1 MCLGPPVVFFGMN
14 TFAHL
19 HCHTEYSLLDG
30 AIRLRDLCARA
41 VDYGMEA
48 AAVTDHGNLFAALPF
63 YLEAKKHGIRPIIG
77 CEVYVTGNMHDR
89 SDKNRFHLVLLAQ
102 NLVGYHNLVRLV
114 SAGFLEGFYYKP
126 RVDKECLKR
135 HAEGLIAL
143 SACIKGEIPWTL
155 TQVGMDAGLEVARQ
169 YAAIFPGRLYL
180 ELQENGLPEQ
190 EEANARLLETAQTL
204 GLPLVATNDCHYL
217 EREDFEAHDA
227 LLCIGTGKTVDTPGR
242 LRFSSNT
249 FYFRPPEEM
258 EAAFAHVP
266 EALENAARI
275 ADLCQVEFDL
285 GRHHFPAYAVPDG
298 CSMEDEFQRLA
309 REGLEVRLRQL
320 PYAVDPQEYRDRLE
334 HELAVITEK
343 GFAPYFLIVQDF
355 INWAKSQGIPVGP
368 GRGSAA
374 GSLVAYALRIT
385 DLDPIRYRLYFERFL
400 NAERASLPDIDVD
413 FCYNRRDE
421 VIRYVTEKYG
431 ADRVAQIVAFGT
443 MKAKGVVR
451 DVARVLG
458 IPLKDADR
466 VAKLI
471 PDDLKMTLDKA
482 LEQEPE
488 LRALVE
494 NDPVF
499 AKLFHISRRLEGLAR
514 HPSQHAAGIVIS
526 REPMVEYLP
535 LHVGKNGEV
544 VTQFDMKKVEM
555 VGLIKFDFLG
565 LKTLTVIHDALRLIA
580 HGGGTPPDLET
591 LPLDDAATYELL
603 CRGETD
609 GVFQLES
616 EGMRRVLR
624 SLKPSCFEDIIALLA
639 LYRPGPLESGMVDDF
654 IDRKHGRK
662 PIEYA
667 YPELAPRLHPIL
679 EDTYGVILYQEQ
691 VMKIASEL
699 ANYSMGEGD
708 ILRRAMGK
716 KNPEEMAKQR
726 SRFLSGAR
734 ENGIS
739 EEAAG
744 WIFDLMEK
752 FAGYGFNKAHSA
764 AYALIS
770 YQTAYLKAHF
780 PAEFM
785 AATITSEVSNSDKVL
800 AHVNACRDM
809 GLTILPPDVN
819 QSRYEFTV
827 EDGAVRYGLSGIK
840 GVGEAAVQGMVA
852 ERDAHGPFASL
863 LDFCCRVDL
872 RKANKKVLEALIKA
886 GAMDTFGCHR
896 GLLLAAVE
904 PVMAMA
910 QRQAKRKRSGQLS
923 FAAMADASTCR
934 LTGIGADVPIEGE
947 VRILDDTEK
956 LRMEKEALGFY
967 LMGHPL
973 EPYREELRR
982 MDLTP
987 LAACAEL
994 GEGTAVRVAVLVTG
1008 LKAITTKRGDRM
1020 AFAEVEDLSGSGEM
1034 VLFSDVFAACREVLA
1049 AEEPVLVEAEVGR
1062 METDDN
1068 GQVVRVKLVT
1078 RDMRPLRAAVAE
1090 SAQPVR
1096 VEVPLA
1102 DVVDWDGLAQV
1113 FSRHTGPAPVVLEV
1127 VAPEFV
1133 CQLQCGPGV
1142 TVAAGPQFWRDIEC
1156 WRGGQ

>member
-1 MCLGPPVVFFGMN
+1 MS
-14 TFAHL
+14 TFVHL

-30 AIRLRDLCARA
+30 AIRLQDLCARA
-41 VDYGMEA
+41 VDFGCGA

-77 CEVYVTGNMHDR
+77 CEVYVTEDMRDR
-89 SDKNRFHLVLLAQ
+89 TDKQRFHLVLLAQ
-102 NLVGYHNLVRLV
+102 DRMGYHNLVKLV

-126 RVDKECLKR
+126 RVDKACLR
-135 HAEGLIAL
+135 RYAEGLIAL
-143 SACIKGEIPWTL
+143 SACLKGEVPWTM
-155 TQVGMDAGLEVARQ
+155 THVGMDAGLEVARQ
-169 YAAIFPGRLYL
+169 YAAIFPGRFYL
-180 ELQENGLPEQ
+180 ELQDNGLPEQ
-190 EEANARLLETAQTL
+190 EEANARLLEAAKVL
-204 GLPLVATNDCHYL
+204 RLPVVATNDCHYL
-217 EREDFEAHDA
+217 ERDDYEAHDA
-227 LLCIGTGKTVDTPGR
+227 LLCIGTGKTVDTPAR
-242 LRFSSNT
+242 LRFSSNA
-249 FYFRPPEEM
+249 FYYKSPEEM
-258 EAAFAHVP
+258 EAAFAAIP

-275 ADLCQVEFDL
+275 AALCQVELEL
-285 GRHHFPAYAVPDG
+285 GRHHFPVYTVPEG
-298 CSMEDEFQRLA
+298 RSMEEEFHHLA
-309 REGLEVRLRQL
+309 REGLKDRLRQL
-320 PYAVDPQEYRDRLE
+320 PYAVDEQAYWARLD
-334 HELAVITEK
+334 HELSVITAK

-421 VIRYVTEKYG
+421 VIRYVTERYG

-466 VAKLI
+466 IAKLI

-482 LEQEPE
+482 LEQEPA
-488 LRALVE
+488 LRTLVE
-494 NDPVF
+494 SDPTF

-535 LHVGKNGEV
+535 LHTGKNGEV
-544 VTQFDMKKVEM
+544 VTQFDMKKVEQ

-565 LKTLTVIHDALRLIA
+565 LKTLTVIHDALRLVRE
-580 HGGGTPPDLET
+580 GGGNPPDVET
-591 LPLDDAATYELL
+591 LPLDDAKTFELL
-603 CRGETD
+603 CRGDTD

-639 LYRPGPLESGMVDDF
+639 LYRPGPLESGMVEDF

-662 PIEYA
+662 AIEYA
-667 YPELAPRLHPIL
+667 YPELFPRLHPIL
-679 EDTYGVILYQEQ
+679 EETYGVILYQEQ
-691 VMKIASEL
+691 VMKIAAEL

-726 SRFLSGAR
+726 SRFLDGAKA
-734 ENGIS
+734 NGIS
-739 EEAAG
+739 EEAAA
-744 WIFDLMEK
+744 WVFDLMEK

-785 AATITSEVSNSDKVL
+785 AATISAEVANSDKVL
-800 AHVNACRDM
+800 AQISACRDL
-809 GLTILPPDVN
+809 GLSILPPDIN
-819 QSRYEFTV
+819 ASRYEFTV
-827 EDGAVRYGLSGIK
+827 ENGAIRFGLAGIK
-840 GVGEAAVQGMVA
+840 GIGEAAAQVLVA
-852 ERDAHGPFASL
+852 EREAQGPFLSL
-863 LDFCCRVDL
+863 LDLCQRVDL
-872 RKANKKVLEALIKA
+872 RKVNKKVLEVLIKA
-886 GAMDTFGCHR
+886 GAMDGLGCHR
-896 GLLLAAVE
+896 GLLLAAVD
-904 PVMAMA
+904 PVLQMA
-910 QRQAKRKRSGQLS
+910 QRQARRKRSGQLS
-923 FAAMADASTCR
+923 FMETAGENTCR
-934 LTGIGADVPIEGE
+934 LAGVGMDLDLPEVPVLDVAE
-947 VRILDDTEK
+947 L

-973 EPYREELRR
+973 EPFREEMRR
-982 MDLTP
+982 MGLGT
-987 LAACAEL
+987 LAGCAEL
-994 GEGTAVRVAVLVTG
+994 AEGTQTLLAVIVTG
-1008 LKAITTKRGDRM
+1008 LKTITTKRGDRM

-1034 VLFSDVFAACREVLA
+1034 VVFSDVYAAHRELLA
-1049 AEEPVLVEAEVGR
+1049 GEEPLLVEAEVGQAQR
-1062 METDDN
+1062 GEEGEVT
-1068 GQVVRVKLVT
+1068 RVKMIA
-1078 RDMRPLRAAVAE
+1078 RSLRLLREAVAE
-1090 SAQPVR
+1090 SAAPVQ
-1096 VEVPLA
+1096 VEVPLQ
-1102 DVVDWDGLAQV
+1102 DGIDWDGLAQV
-1113 FSRHTGPAPVVLEV
+1113 FSRHPGPAPVLLKV

-1133 CQLQCGPGV
+1133 CQLQVDTRLSVAVGP
-1142 TVAAGPQFWRDIEC
+1142 PFWRDVER
-1156 WRGGQ
+1156 WRGGE